1 VTRRAR
7 LRRLWLGVGLL
18 VAMFGLNAL
27 ALVMLTHAVT
37 R

>member
-1 VTRRAR
+1 VSPRAR
-7 LRRLWLGVGLL
+7 LRRLWLGVALL

-27 ALVMLTHAVT
+27 AMVMLAW